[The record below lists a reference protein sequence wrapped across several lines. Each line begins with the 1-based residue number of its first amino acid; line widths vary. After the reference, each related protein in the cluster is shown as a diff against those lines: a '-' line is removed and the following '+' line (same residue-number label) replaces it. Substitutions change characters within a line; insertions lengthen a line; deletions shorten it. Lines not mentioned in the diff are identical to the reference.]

1 MAELRE
7 VAERLYG
14 LPLADFISARK
25 AEASAASKDGDEDT
39 AYRIAELRKPSV
51 GAWLVNQLAR
61 NREAFVA
68 EVLELGERLREAQEE
83 SDGEALRELGTDRR
97 ELVKR
102 GVKEASTVAGDN
114 GQKATST
121 VLTNVEETLRA
132 ALSDATAGQALRDGL
147 LVKPLSPAGLGSVD
161 LSDALA
167 LPELAGSEP
176 TPSRRSTR
184 PPRETKGATV
194 TQLKPAKERAADAAK
209 ALAEATDEV
218 ESTKAGLDVAKR
230 LQHDKKRELDAL
242 RDQVA
247 EVEDELRDAQERA
260 ESLTYDLAAA
270 ERARKKAAS
279 ALERAEA
286 RLKRKS

>member
-1 MAELRE
+1 MAELRD
-7 VAERLYG
+7 VAGRLYG

-102 GVKEASTVAGDN
+102 GVKEASAVARDN

-176 TPSRRSTR
+176 APSRR
-184 PPRETKGATV
+184 PQRETKGATV

-247 EVEDELRDAQERA
+247 EVEDELKGAQERA

>member
-7 VAERLYG
+7 VAGRLYG
-14 LPLADFISARK
+14 LPLSDFISARK
-25 AEASAASKDGDEDT
+25 AEASKASKDGDEDL
-39 AYRIAELRKPSV
+39 AGRIAELRKPSV
-51 GAWLVNQLAR
+51 GAWLVNQFAR
-61 NREAFVA
+61 SREAFVA

-83 SDGEALRELGTDRR
+83 SDGEALRELATDRR
-97 ELVKR
+97 DLVKR
-102 GVKEASTVAGDN
+102 GLKEATAVARDN

-167 LPELAGSEP
+167 LPELAGAGP
-176 TPSRRSTR
+176 APSRSNR